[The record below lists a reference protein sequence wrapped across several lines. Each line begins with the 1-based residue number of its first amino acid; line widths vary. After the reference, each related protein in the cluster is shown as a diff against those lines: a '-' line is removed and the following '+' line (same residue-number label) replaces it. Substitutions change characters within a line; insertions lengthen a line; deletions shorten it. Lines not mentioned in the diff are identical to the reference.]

1 MVTKEELLLELEKRP
16 IPQELLDAK
25 EKAIQEYNE
34 FFEITLQKQFKIYM
48 IHSRE
53 EMDVAAERKT
63 ENWLAGYSFGQ
74 KGQIFLF
81 DSDCYIKETGK
92 TIYNTEKLIKHEIA
106 HLYFGEITKTNK
118 PKWLNE
124 GLAEH
129 LAQKKKSDKS
139 LEEIVD
145 CIDYAENFI
154 QEHYKTSNTLVDLLI
169 TKYGKEKLLALL
181 KSYRSK
187 ERFFEAFKEIYNFE
201 LTKENLI
208 ENLKD

>member
-53 EMDVAAERKT
+53 EMDIAAERKT

-208 ENLKD
+208 KNLKD

>member
-1 MVTKEELLLELEKRP
+1 LLK
-16 IPQELLDAK
+16 
-25 EKAIQEYNE
+25 
-34 FFEITLQKQFKIYM
+34 
-48 IHSRE
+48 
-53 EMDVAAERKT
+53 
-63 ENWLAGYSFGQ
+63 
-74 KGQIFLF
+74 
-81 DSDCYIKETGK
+81 
-92 TIYNTEKLIKHEIA
+92 
-106 HLYFGEITKTNK
+106 
-118 PKWLNE
+118 E

-145 CIDYAENFI
+145 CIDCFDDFLF
-154 QEHYKTSNTLVDLLI
+154 EHYRTSSKLIELLI